1 MAKKSAQ
8 QVAAQELRDAGP
20 LAGVFPCSESRILDH
35 MIVMK
40 YYDYSI
46 ADISEI
52 SGVGIKT
59 ALRVVHKLESE
70 GILLRTRNVGRAIMF
85 KLNPD
90 SKSARALERL
100 MFQIA
105 HEKARELLEG

>member
-1 MAKKSAQ
+1 MAKRRAQ
-8 QVAAQELRDAGP
+8 QVAAQELQETGP
-20 LAGVFPCSESRILDH
+20 LAGVLPCSESRILDH

-59 ALRVVHKLESE
+59 TLRVVHKLESE

-90 SKSARALERL
+90 SRSARALERL
-100 MFQIA
+100 VFQIS
-105 HEKARELLEG
+105 HENARELLKG